1 MKANWSQRLFAK
13 LSLIFIACLLLGAIT
28 GFYAWSFVIGLT
40 LIVAWQ
46 FRQLLRLLSW
56 LAQEQHSEPPNSYG
70 LWGAAFDSIYH
81 LQQKNQQTQAELKSI
96 ITRVQSSTS
105 ALKDG
110 VITLEANGTLNW
122 WNPAATRMLRLK
134 HPQDSQQAI
143 YNLIRHPHFKEFYLG
158 NTEDEFI
165 LESPYNDQLILQ
177 FHRTRFGAGEQM
189 LLVRDVSRVHHLEQM
204 RKDFVANVSHELRT
218 PLTVIRGYLETLL
231 DNAGERLNP
240 RWSRALQQMQQQS
253 ERMQLLVNDLLLLAR
268 LETTEHATH
277 YMEVDLTSLLQNIV
291 NDAQSLS
298 AEKHSI
304 SLEVQSA
311 AHIFAS
317 ASELHSAFANII
329 FNAVKYS
336 PEGGDIKVRL
346 WEDDDSIHVSVQD
359 HGLGIESKHLPRLTE
374 RFYRVDSSRNSQS
387 GGTGLGLAIV
397 KHVLLRH
404 QGSLEINSVLGQGS
418 LFICHFTKN
427 NYEQIT

>member
-1 MKANWSQRLFAK
+1 MKANWSQRLLTK
-13 LSLIFIACLLLGAIT
+13 LSLIFIGCLLLGAAT
-28 GFYAWSFVIGLT
+28 GFYAWSFVIGLA
-40 LIVAWQ
+40 LVVIWQ
-46 FRQLLRLLSW
+46 FRQLLRLLNW
-56 LAQEQHSEPPNSYG
+56 LAQDETNEPPNSYG
-70 LWGAAFDSIYH
+70 LWGVAFDSIYH
-81 LQQKNQQTQAELKSI
+81 LQQKNQHTQTELKNI
-96 ITRVQSSTS
+96 ISRVQSSTS

-158 NTEDEFI
+158 NSEDEFI
-165 LESPYNDQLILQ
+165 LESPYNEQLILQ

-268 LETTEHATH
+268 LETTDHAAH

-298 AEKHSI
+298 AKKHAIYLDAEKA
-304 SLEVQSA
+304 VF
-311 AHIFAS
+311 IFGS

-336 PEGGDIKVRL
+336 PDGGDIKVTL
-346 WEDDDSIHVSVQD
+346 WEDDKHIHVSVQD

-404 QGSLEINSVLGQGS
+404 QGSLEINSTLGQGS
-418 LFICHFTKN
+418 LFTCHFIKN
-427 NYEQIT
+427 DYEQIT